1 MATNSGHLRN
11 ALKIVIVGDARVG
24 KTWLLSRAQ
33 ELYATLCDGYSLLRR
48 PFDSS
53 LAYCET
59 SFETYFTNVDTSDL
73 GNYQTNIWDT
83 GGSGFFNFLRPL
95 AYICA
100 DVFMLCF
107 DLTNRDSFNNVTK
120 RWLPELRK
128 YQPQTP
134 ILIVGTKCDLLD
146 EAESNV
152 CLIPSDEAKHVAEKV
167 GCLYQETSAL
177 TGHQVA
183 DAFERAVQ
191 LGHTK
196 RKAEAGQAKRSQIFK
211 EGFDPTWIP
220 PIRSPPEIKIEPS
233 TYTSDFQKVLE
244 CSTNADVL
252 FTFEDG
258 SQSILAHAVMLW
270 LTPSVFK
277 DLLQDENASSWEQFK
292 DLFKNDSHAS
302 VNLKTN
308 GQIGTVIVVKKWI
321 SRDTFVTI
329 LEFIYTGVAGISK
342 DTEKTN
348 LQELLFASEKLHVRS
363 LVEICNYYL
372 KLAETKQDCDNQQN
386 SSHRRKKILQPC
398 PMLHT
403 IQQGMFLDKESTV
416 FSDVT
421 FLVEDTLVYAHK
433 AILVSRSPFW
443 AALLSGNFRE
453 GYSSQVHLPG
463 IDCQSFL
470 AMLEYLYTDNC
481 PSLERIPVENL
492 LILADKLCLSRLVQI
507 CEHFLIKDLQQVVTA
522 SSILA
527 QEFVDALS
535 FSKIFNA
542 NQLTKWCL
550 HFIALN
556 YQSFQCNTRELDSLI
571 KDDKPFIEERQWP
584 PKEYLEALED
594 YKLGANGITAVA
606 AKLLRKKQSCF
617 CRIKCSIM

>member
-1 MATNSGHLRN
+1 MPG
-11 ALKIVIVGDARVG
+11 
-24 KTWLLSRAQ
+24 
-33 ELYATLCDGYSLLRR
+33 
-48 PFDSS
+48 
-53 LAYCET
+53 
-59 SFETYFTNVDTSDL
+59 
-73 GNYQTNIWDT
+73 
-83 GGSGFFNFLRPL
+83 
-95 AYICA
+95 
-100 DVFMLCF
+100 
-107 DLTNRDSFNNVTK
+107 
-120 RWLPELRK
+120 
-128 YQPQTP
+128 
-134 ILIVGTKCDLLD
+134 
-146 EAESNV
+146 
-152 CLIPSDEAKHVAEKV
+152 
-167 GCLYQETSAL
+167 
-177 TGHQVA
+177 
-183 DAFERAVQ
+183 
-191 LGHTK
+191 
-196 RKAEAGQAKRSQIFK
+196 
-211 EGFDPTWIP
+211 
-220 PIRSPPEIKIEPS
+220 SPPEIKIEPS

-433 AILVSRSPFW
+433 AILVSRSPFL

-453 GYSSQVHLPG
+453 GYSSQVNANTGNMYNLG
-463 IDCQSFL
+463 FKS
-470 AMLEYLYTDNC
+470 
-481 PSLERIPVENL
+481 IPVHVCLNL
-492 LILADKLCLSRLVQI
+492 HFWLELLQILSI
-507 CEHFLIKDLQQVVTA
+507 
-522 SSILA
+522 SSALKIQLF
-527 QEFVDALS
+527 QFLS
-535 FSKIFNA
+535 FFLVFFSSSTSCTKREKKKIF
-542 NQLTKWCL
+542 Q
-550 HFIALN
+550 
-556 YQSFQCNTRELDSLI
+556 
-571 KDDKPFIEERQWP
+571 
-584 PKEYLEALED
+584 
-594 YKLGANGITAVA
+594 
-606 AKLLRKKQSCF
+606 
-617 CRIKCSIM
+617 